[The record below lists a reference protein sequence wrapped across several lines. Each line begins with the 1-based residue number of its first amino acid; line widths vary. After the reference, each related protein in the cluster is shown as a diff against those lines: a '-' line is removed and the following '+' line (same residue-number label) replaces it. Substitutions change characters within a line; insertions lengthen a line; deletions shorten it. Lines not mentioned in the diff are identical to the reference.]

1 MKKAIISFFVLL
13 FISSGLYSQTLGIN
27 LSGHTN
33 IVRTSYSNTLNHA
46 TSSITMGI
54 VGKTLP
60 NSGGKVSW
68 SSNLKGD
75 VGEAIVQRMLNRA
88 VDGRQNWRMVTP
100 RYKPQ
105 GLDHIAVRW
114 KKGQPTSILVAET
127 KVNTSQLHSTQY
139 GQQMSDEWINHHLK
153 DLSKDYGQASR
164 AEVVQ
169 INSKIPK
176 NAIVC
181 ETNIGNPKTGQPE
194 KLWSADG
201 GKTWNYTGNKTDI
214 ELAKKQCQAQS
225 QLFNGAANGQIDIK
239 KRLYRV
245 DLNNKKIIE
254 SFVDGKGQIITETTK
269 EYGLDTKLFEKD
281 IRLLYENRLIESE
294 NMSPREAKIL
304 SKLGK
309 VEDIANGNI
318 SANKLKLLNVT
329 YQAGTVVAAGIAAAV
344 IDLLMQTINGGFS
357 NINWR
362 QVGAAGLIGSGIQLI
377 TVIANCFKI
386 ALLQTFANFVP
397 WVGVVVNLVCLW
409 RNYKKGLCSMKAM
422 FIMMGNVV
430 VGMAVMWAGA
440 KLGAKIG
447 ASIGGIIGSGI
458 GILLGI
464 GIGLVTGRII
474 YKVEFNRQLEFIEGL
489 RNENS
494 LENQTMRR
502 KYYCNPKLKV
512 C

>member
-27 LSGHTN
+27 LPGHTN

-46 TSSITMGI
+46 TSSITKGI

-60 NSGGKVSW
+60 NSGGNVSW
-68 SSNLKGD
+68 SSNIKGD
-75 VGEAIVQRMLNRA
+75 VGEAIVQRMLVRA

-100 RYKPQ
+100 RNKPQ

-114 KKGQPTSILVAET
+114 EKGQPTSILVAET

-139 GQQMSDEWINHHLK
+139 GQQMSNEWINHHLK
-153 DLSKDYGQASR
+153 DLSKNYGQASR
-164 AEVVQ
+164 AEIVQ

-181 ETNIGNPKTGQPE
+181 ETNIGNPKTGQTE
-194 KLWSADG
+194 KLWSNDG
-201 GKTWNYTGNKTDI
+201 GKTWNYTGNDSDI

-225 QLFNGAANGQIDIK
+225 QLFKGGANGQIDIK

-245 DLNNKKIIE
+245 DLNNKKIIVTN
-254 SFVDGKGQIITETTK
+254 VDGKGQIITETTK

-281 IRLLYENRLIESE
+281 IRKLYENRLIENE
-294 NMSPREAKIL
+294 NMSPHEAKIL

-309 VEDIANGNI
+309 VENIANGNI
-318 SANKLKLLNVT
+318 SAKKLVFLNVT
-329 YQAGTVVAAGIAAAV
+329 YQVGTVVVAGLTAAA
-344 IDLLMQTINGGFS
+344 IDLLMQTITGGFS
-357 NINWR
+357 NINWK
-362 QVGAAGLIGSGIQLI
+362 QVGTAGLIGSGIQLI

-386 ALLQTFANFVP
+386 ALLQSFANFIP

-409 RNYKKGLCSMKAM
+409 RNYKNGLCSLKAM
-422 FIMMGNVV
+422 CIMMGSVV
-430 VGMAVMWAGA
+430 IASAVMWAGI

-447 ASIGGIIGSGI
+447 TCIGGGI
-458 GILLGI
+458 GAGVGIILGI
-464 GIGLVTGRII
+464 GIGWITGRII
-474 YKVEFNRQLEFIEGL
+474 YKVEFSRQLEFIEGL